1 MSKLYNGMYRGFN
14 IILMNKRGFS
24 FSTFLIWGFYA
35 IVYGMVSGYIYT
47 SGADAILLLQN
58 FGSHLSENQRAN
70 TAFSRPP
77 LTSLPVYVP
86 TCLNNTMY
94 PWNRQGIYVEL

>member
-1 MSKLYNGMYRGFN
+1 MECTAVLT

-24 FSTFLIWGFYA
+24 FSTFLVWGLYA
-35 IVYGMVSGYIYT
+35 IVYGMVSGYFYT
-47 SGADAILLLQN
+47 SGADVILLLQN

-70 TAFSRPP
+70 TAFSRPAP

-86 TCLNNTMY
+86 TTCLNNTMY
-94 PWNRQGIYVEL
+94 P